1 MTRKMFCCCA
11 GLLLWARI
19 PLCSQSNPLEGAD
32 SEIENAMR
40 AFDSVGLAVSVV
52 NDGRVVYAKGFGV
65 RRLGGPEKVDS
76 RTVFGI
82 GSCTKA
88 FTAAALAML
97 VDEGKLSWDDL
108 VIDRLP
114 SFRMSD
120 PYATSEIRI
129 RDLLTHRS
137 GLGAFAG
144 DLLCYPPT
152 DFTEEEI
159 LARIHHIPMADGLRY
174 RSSYSNLMYVVL
186 GKVIQAVS
194 GKTWSAFTEERIFT
208 AVGMTTSSATARGLR
223 DSANA
228 AAPHMKRDGRN
239 SVAEIWP
246 QDNCG
251 PPGAVNSSAEDMARW
266 MIVQLQ
272 SGALPGDSGRRLF
285 STAAGREMH
294 SPQVAGAS
302 SNWPDY
308 LAPLRSD
315 LAALGLGWRLKSYRG
330 YKLVSH
336 DGALP
341 GFLASVMM
349 IPEKRLGVVVLENSM
364 SGVMQ
369 PVSHLL
375 LDRMLNVQPPFD
387 WLAGFQKLG
396 TLSSETLQKR
406 VAARPESGTRP
417 SLDLAEYAGKY
428 TDPWRGEVE
437 IKHENGK
444 LAIRFSRT
452 EWLQGDLEHWHH
464 DTFVARWR
472 NRYLD
477 ADALVTFALGSD
489 GRIREVRMAP
499 VSPSTDSSFDF
510 RDLLLTP
517 SGAK

>member
-1 MTRKMFCCCA
+1 MKRELFYYFV
-11 GLLLWARI
+11 GLLLWAGI
-19 PLCSQSNPLEGAD
+19 PVCSQTNPLEGAD
-32 SEIENAMR
+32 GEIENAMR
-40 AFDSVGLAVSVV
+40 TFDSAGLAVAVV
-52 NDGRVVYAKGFGV
+52 HEGRIVFAKGFGV
-65 RRLGGPEKVDS
+65 RRLGRPEKVDS
-76 RTVFGI
+76 RTAFGI

-97 VDEGKLSWDDL
+97 VDEGKLSWDDR

-159 LARIHHIPMADGLRY
+159 LTRIHHIPMADGLRY
-174 RSSYSNLMYVVL
+174 RSAYSNLMYVVL
-186 GKVIQAVS
+186 GKVIEAVS
-194 GKTWSAFTEERIFT
+194 GKSWSAFTEERIFT
-208 AVGMTTSSATARGLR
+208 ALGMTASSATARGLR

-228 AAPHMKRDGRN
+228 ATPHMKLGGRN
-239 SVAEIWP
+239 SVVEVWP

-251 PPGAVNSSAEDMARW
+251 PPGAVNSNAEDMARW
-266 MIVQLQ
+266 LIVQLQ
-272 SGALPGDSGRRLF
+272 SGALPGDSRRRLF
-285 STAAGREMH
+285 SEATAREMH
-294 SPQVAGAS
+294 SPQVAGAAS
-302 SNWPDY
+302 GWPDY

-315 LAALGLGWRLKSYRG
+315 FAALGLGWRLSSYRG

-341 GFLASVMM
+341 GFLARVMM
-349 IPEKRLGVVVLENSM
+349 IPERKLGVVVLENSM

-369 PVSHLL
+369 PVSQLL

-387 WLAGFQKLG
+387 WLAGFQKLEQ
-396 TLSSETLQKR
+396 LRSEMVQKR
-406 VAARPESGTRP
+406 VPAEPRTGTKP
-417 SLDLAEYAGKY
+417 SLDLAEYAGRY
-428 TDPWRGEVE
+428 ADPWRGEVE
-437 IKHENGK
+437 IKFENGK

-452 EWLQGDLEHWHH
+452 EWLQGELEHWHH

-472 NRYLD
+472 DRYLN
-477 ADALVTFALGSD
+477 ADALVSFVLGAD

-499 VSPSTDSSFDF
+499 VSPSTDPSFDF
-510 RDLLLTP
+510 RNLLLTP
-517 SGAK
+517 SSTR